1 MWRMLET
8 HWFFMN
14 FVSSPGFWISF
25 IVLLQVLGYWGWVE
39 VLGHFVLGRN
49 KKYSRTLIHIS
60 DITIICLLSAR
71 TRHLYRYIL
80 TVSSKIKA
88 RAMLT
93 PTNARSGSQAQA
105 MYYRTLNIGTDPSS
119 DLCLTEYGT
128 CSNVS
133 SQHAS
138 IFYDEV
144 CATTKICSRRILY
157 ALTYS

>member
-1 MWRMLET
+1 
-8 HWFFMN
+8 
-14 FVSSPGFWISF
+14 
-25 IVLLQVLGYWGWVE
+25 
-39 VLGHFVLGRN
+39 
-49 KKYSRTLIHIS
+49 
-60 DITIICLLSAR
+60 
-71 TRHLYRYIL
+71 
-80 TVSSKIKA
+80 
-88 RAMLT
+88 MLT

-144 CATTKICSRRILY
+144 CATTKICSLPILY

>member
-1 MWRMLET
+1 MSVTL
-8 HWFFMN
+8 
-14 FVSSPGFWISF
+14 PY
-25 IVLLQVLGYWGWVE
+25 LL
-39 VLGHFVLGRN
+39 F
-49 KKYSRTLIHIS
+49 
-60 DITIICLLSAR
+60 AR

-93 PTNARSGSQAQA
+93 PTNARSGSQSQA

-128 CSNVS
+128 CNNVS

-144 CATTKICSRRILY
+144 CATTKICSLP
-157 ALTYS
+157 LL